1 MVRAGIAERTRSES
15 VATWAERAETCA
27 SVRARR
33 ARRARYAS
41 EDSNSGGVGDIAGG
55 PMAGGGVGVMERREY
70 VKNCGMTEAI
80 APPRHFQAP
89 RRHGIWTEPQRPHI
103 YPTNSVKPDTPCL
116 CRWSLYARTRNG
128 SDMVAGSSSRQLIIT
143 QHFVMFTFH
152 KWSRTQQRSTA
163 SSIINATHQ
172 NAHTDAMKNS
182 TSCPQPLTK
191 AGYLLGHLD
200 VTRLL
205 AALALEDGSSV
216 LVELQFPCQLR
227 LQRNVGRRRN

>member
-1 MVRAGIAERTRSES
+1 MICCVRAEIDGSACWAGRAPAGVLGVAERWLLGWAEKAEAAVRGGSESKGEKRGRLGGEGAGRVLVVRAGIAERTRSES

-55 PMAGGGVGVMERREY
+55 PMAGGGVGGMERREY

-103 YPTNSVKPDTPCL
+103 YPTNNVKPDAPCL
-116 CRWSLYARTRNG
+116 CR
-128 SDMVAGSSSRQLIIT
+128 
-143 QHFVMFTFH
+143 
-152 KWSRTQQRSTA
+152 
-163 SSIINATHQ
+163 
-172 NAHTDAMKNS
+172 
-182 TSCPQPLTK
+182 
-191 AGYLLGHLD
+191 
-200 VTRLL
+200 
-205 AALALEDGSSV
+205 
-216 LVELQFPCQLR
+216 
-227 LQRNVGRRRN
+227 